1 MRGILLTTLKLSWV
15 FISTVDFLENNY
27 IEYKKLQQ
35 YTSLKCYILVLFNLR
50 KVLRYIKLVKTDKF
64 KKDFVYVHKVY
75 ELEVSEK
82 LMSLSFIDSYSFL
95 KSLLNSI
102 SVKTLGENKTI
113 KSKIYTYLY
122 FWCKFF

>member
-1 MRGILLTTLKLSWV
+1 M
-15 FISTVDFLENNY
+15 
-27 IEYKKLQQ
+27 
-35 YTSLKCYILVLFNLR
+35 
-50 KVLRYIKLVKTDKF
+50 LRYIKLVKTDKF

-122 FWCKFF
+122 F